1 MIIKLENID
10 CPTVCKIIQ
19 KILTKEQKTSKG
31 LKDKA
36 LSIIIVDI
44 IEPIK
49 EEQIYKI
56 EHKNE

>member
-1 MIIKLENID
+1 
-10 CPTVCKIIQ
+10 
-19 KILTKEQKTSKG
+19 
-31 LKDKA
+31 